1 MRSYRFHIIFLQ
13 FIWVPFN
20 HCFTDHWIAPA
31 FSGHNTT
38 WKLWRLNSTTQMPIG
53 RSRSVARMQTPRA
66 AIGVVNHH
74 FLLACRPSFV
84 ATQRRGLPG
93 NKYRGFAELTLRCP
107 SGVVT
112 QRARDVSRPPK
123 SEILNSLA
131 ETYVLYVYYNVR
143 NILPLFRKNTI
154 LDMNLNSA
162 RRESC

>member
-1 MRSYRFHIIFLQ
+1 MEALKIEQYHT
-13 FIWVPFN
+13 N
-20 HCFTDHWIAPA
+20 ADHEV
-31 FSGHNTT
+31 SHEC
-38 WKLWRLNSTTQMPIG
+38 RLL
-53 RSRSVARMQTPRA
+53 AA

-123 SEILNSLA
+123 SEQLGRD
-131 ETYVLYVYYNVR
+131 VR
-143 NILPLFRKNTI
+143 VI
-154 LDMNLNSA
+154 
-162 RRESC
+162 